1 MDLSILYY
9 TLYAL
14 SIFGIFVVSA
24 LVYSKGKKE
33 EYRYFSIFATFLN
46 MWLVTQFFAQLF
58 ADGFSID
65 STILLRI
72 TTAIGPFFALF
83 FFFFAAKYTGS
94 FVYHKRHFIAPSVAA
109 IVSIFTNWVVVDA
122 TASFNGIIIHDGP
135 LYYVVFLFVVGY
147 AVAAMGYLVKEIRSK
162 KLTASRRQADIIFIF
177 AVLQALI
184 VVSIVSLLF

>member
-83 FFFFAAKYTGS
+83 FFFFA
-94 FVYHKRHFIAPSVAA
+94 
-109 IVSIFTNWVVVDA
+109 
-122 TASFNGIIIHDGP
+122 
-135 LYYVVFLFVVGY
+135 
-147 AVAAMGYLVKEIRSK
+147 EI
-162 KLTASRRQADIIFIF
+162 
-177 AVLQALI
+177 
-184 VVSIVSLLF
+184 